1 MNPELLEQ
9 LREDIKAVG
18 ILAGMSE
25 TAEFVSL
32 EKSFAKLMA
41 SIIEGCHD

>member
-1 MNPELLEQ
+1 MDAELLKQ
-9 LREDIKAVG
+9 LKEDIQAVG

-41 SIIEGCHD
+41 SIVEGCHD

>member
-1 MNPELLEQ
+1 MDAELLKQ
-9 LREDIKAVG
+9 LKEDIKAVG

-32 EKSFAKLMA
+32 EKSFDALMR
-41 SIIEGCHD
+41 SIIESGHG